1 MRQLTVAV
9 DDPALCGEAARSH
22 RPQEMH
28 CHVVGGLKLVGL
40 QRREQGRADGV
51 VEHGGHERAQ
61 HVAHRLVHSGLA

>member
-40 QRREQGRADGV
+40 QRREQGRAGPTV
-51 VEHGGHERAQ
+51 
-61 HVAHRLVHSGLA
+61 S